1 MRGVAV
7 SGPVELCGHSPIAER
22 TRWMGHPALWCVAT
36 IRKAAWLAMAALALP
51 LWSAA
56 QNTATPVFQAEY
68 TNPGLT
74 PSHWTLTIHPDGS
87 GHFRSERG
95 NAPRGEQM
103 TVDPPNVDRDVRVSS
118 EFADRVF
125 QTARQHRLFGENC
138 EGHLKVAFQGTKKL
152 SYDGADGQGSCA
164 FNFAKDKDVQALA
177 DSLVAVAGTIV
188 EGGRLEVLL
197 QHDPLG
203 LDRETEYLVEA
214 AGDGRA
220 EQIGAIRAILERLA
234 DDENVMERVRRRVR
248 VLLAMAEK

>member
-1 MRGVAV
+1 MRA
-7 SGPVELCGHSPIAER
+7 A
-22 TRWMGHPALWCVAT
+22 A
-36 IRKAAWLAMAALALP
+36 KAAWLAMAALALP
-51 LWSAA
+51 VWSAG
-56 QNTATPVFQAEY
+56 QNAASPVFQAEY
-68 TNPGLT
+68 TNPGLS

-95 NAPRGEQM
+95 NASRGEQM
-103 TVDPPNVDRDVRVSS
+103 TMDAPNVDRDVRVSP
-118 EFADRVF
+118 EFAERAF

-138 EGHLKVAFQGTKKL
+138 EAHLKVAFQGTKKL
-152 SYDGADGQGSCA
+152 SYNGPEGQGSCA
-164 FNFAKDKDVQALA
+164 FNFARDKDVQALS

-188 EGGRLEVLL
+188 EGGRLEALL

-220 EQIGAIRAILERLA
+220 EQIGAIRGILERLA
-234 DDENVMERVRRRVR
+234 DDDNVMERVRRRVR

>member
-1 MRGVAV
+1 MRGVAK
-7 SGPVELCGHSPIAER
+7 S
-22 TRWMGHPALWCVAT
+22 
-36 IRKAAWLAMAALALP
+36 AWLLVAASALSLP
-51 LWSAA
+51 VRTAG
-56 QNTATPVFQAEY
+56 QNAATPVFQVEFS
-68 TNPGLT
+68 NPGLT

-103 TVDPPNVDRDVRVSS
+103 TVDAPNVDRDVRVSA
-118 EFADRVF
+118 EFAERAF

-138 EGHLKVAFQGTKKL
+138 ESHLKVAFQGTKKL
-152 SYDGADGQGSCA
+152 SYNGPDGQGSCV
-164 FNFAKDKDVQALA
+164 FNFAKDKDVQALT

>member
-1 MRGVAV
+1 MRGVA
-7 SGPVELCGHSPIAER
+7 
-22 TRWMGHPALWCVAT
+22 
-36 IRKAAWLAMAALALP
+36 KAAWLAMAALVQTLP
-51 LWSAA
+51 VWSAG
-56 QNTATPVFQAEY
+56 QNAATPVFQVDY

-95 NAPRGEQM
+95 IAPRGEQM
-103 TVDPPNVDRDVRVSS
+103 TVDAPNVDRDVRVSA

-125 QTARQHRLFGENC
+125 QTARQHRLFGEDC
-138 EGHLKVAFQGTKKL
+138 EGHLKVAFQGTKKFT
-152 SYDGADGQGSCA
+152 YNGPDGQGSCE
-164 FNFAKDKDVQALA
+164 FNFAKDKDVQSLG

-220 EQIGAIRAILERLA
+220 EQIGVIRGILERLA
-234 DDENVMERVRRRVR
+234 DDESVMERVRRRAR